1 MLGKTFGIL
10 SLFALVFALLAGRIQ
25 EVGNAVLDGTSAA
38 VELTVSLV
46 GIMCLWNG
54 VMQVLEDAG
63 LIGKLARLWRPFLR
77 AFFPDTYGACGEE
90 LSANIT
96 ANLLGIGNA
105 ATPLALSAL
114 KKMKSCSKSN
124 ELPTRDMIT
133 LAVMNTASFSL
144 LPTTIISL
152 RRAAGSENPFAVVA
166 PIWICS
172 FVCWLLALCLSR
184 AAGEAHVQAEKRTR
198 KKGGER
204 RVD

>member
-10 SLFALVFALLAGRIQ
+10 SVFALAFALLTGRTEAI
-25 EVGNAVLDGTSAA
+25 GNAILDGTSAA

-54 VMQVLEDAG
+54 VMQVMEDAG
-63 LIGKLARLWRPFLR
+63 LIGKLACLWRPLLR
-77 AFFPDTYGACGEE
+77 VFFPDTYGTCGEE

-114 KKMKSCSKSN
+114 EKMKSCSKSN

-152 RRAAGSENPFAVVA
+152 RRAAGSENPFSVVA
-166 PIWICS
+166 PIWISS
-172 FVCWLLALCLSR
+172 FACWILALIFSR
-184 AAGEAHVQAEKRTR
+184 AAAEASAPQRQ
-198 KKGGER
+198 KKEGKH

>member
-10 SLFALVFALLAGRIQ
+10 SLFALIFALICGRIQ

-38 VELTVSLV
+38 MELTLSLM

-63 LIGKLARLWRPFLR
+63 IVGKLARLWRPLLR
-77 AFFPDTYGACGEE
+77 VFFPDTYRECGET

-105 ATPLALSAL
+105 ATPLALATL
-114 KKMKSCSKSN
+114 DKMKENAKGSD
-124 ELPTRDMIT
+124 LPTRDMIT

-152 RRAAGSENPFAVVA
+152 RRAAGSADPFSVVA
-166 PIWICS
+166 PIWIAS

-184 AAGEAHVQAEKRTR
+184 AAGEAYAQAQKRKR
-198 KKGGER
+198 KGGGQ